1 VGALSRTT
9 QNEAPKPLTPVEL
22 ELMHVVWRVGEVSVA
37 DVLAALPPE
46 RPLAYTSV
54 STVLRILEQK
64 GVVRSRKEGRG
75 HLYSALLPREVYERQ
90 SVRHLVDT
98 VFEGTPSSLVARLV
112 EELPLSPEELARM
125 RDLLG
130 KKGGKP

>member
-1 VGALSRTT
+1 MSGSS

-22 ELMHVVWRVGEVSVA
+22 ELMQVVWRLGEVSVA

-64 GVVRSRKEGRG
+64 GVVGSRKEGRG
-75 HLYSALLPREVYERQ
+75 HLYSALLTREVYERR

-112 EELPLSPEELARM
+112 EELPLSPEELARI
-125 RDLLG
+125 RALLG
-130 KKGGKP
+130 RKGSR

>member
-1 VGALSRTT
+1 MSGSS

-22 ELMHVVWRVGEVSVA
+22 ELMQVVWRLGEVSVA

-64 GVVRSRKEGRG
+64 GVVGSRKEGRG
-75 HLYSALLPREVYERQ
+75 HLYSALLAREVYERR

-112 EELPLSPEELARM
+112 EELPLSPEELARI
-125 RDLLG
+125 RALLG
-130 KKGGKP
+130 RKGSR